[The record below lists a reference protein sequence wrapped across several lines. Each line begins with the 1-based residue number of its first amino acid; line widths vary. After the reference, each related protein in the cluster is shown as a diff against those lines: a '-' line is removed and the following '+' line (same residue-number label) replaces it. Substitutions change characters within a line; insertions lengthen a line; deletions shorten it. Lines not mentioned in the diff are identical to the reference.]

1 MTTPDLVSLRALVE
15 AAIRLD
21 QAIYSL
27 KRESELH
34 ADEIALH
41 GALPAA
47 REALER
53 VEIQRIDD
61 AEEIVTLRDRLAR
74 LESALLKY
82 GQHSPRCPV
91 WATMTRGTCTCGL
104 DAALEG
110 RDV

>member
-47 REALER
+47 REALKREENSVPVCIDPLCVEAHDRELLR
-53 VEIQRIDD
+53 V
-61 AEEIVTLRDRLAR
+61 RLAR
-74 LESALLKY
+74 ADGALAEVRRVL
-82 GQHSPRCPV
+82 
-91 WATMTRGTCTCGL
+91 GL
-104 DAALEG
+104 
-110 RDV
+110 